1 MLQNPDSSDDNP
13 LCRDGSIDAA
23 VSLKDGDTY
32 VFKFSQYWK
41 LTDESVAPGYPR
53 SIAKVKK
60 LKF

>member
-1 MLQNPDSSDDNP
+1 MQSTTSTDDDNP

-32 VFKFSQYWK
+32 VFKYSQYWK

-53 SIAKVKK
+53 SIAKVS
-60 LKF
+60 